1 MRVADFDYDLPPELI
16 AQEPPPERGT
26 SRLMVLD
33 RATGAITK
41 ATVQDLPEFLRPGD
55 LLILNDTRVFPAR
68 LLGRRVPSGGAVEC
82 LLLGRLEAGI
92 WDALVHPGQKLRPGA
107 RFRVE
112 GPAGALEGE
121 ILSRHTYGRRRVRLY
136 PLWAPPREPA
146 SAAGDLD
153 RPAARGEDRSPR
165 AVATPDPGTAGPGL
179 IHTAR
184 DPHDGEPGPHPVARR
199 SAGPVA
205 PATTDEADTDVMR
218 LIEALGHVPLPP
230 YIRRSDTAVDRER
243 YQTVY
248 ARATGSVAAPTAGLH
263 FTAAILDA
271 LDRRGVERATLTLH
285 VGYGTFK
292 PVRVET
298 VEAHTVDPEVF
309 EIPPDTARRLEAA
322 RREGRRIVAVGTT
335 TTRALETAAREGRGA
350 IEPGRR
356 ETSLFIHP
364 GFEFRVVSAL
374 FTNFHL
380 PRSSLLMLACAFGG
394 RERVLAAYREAVAD
408 RFRFYSY
415 GDAMLIV

>member
-1 MRVADFDYDLPPELI
+1 MQNGSAAAMLVAEFDFDLPPELI
-16 AQEPPPERGT
+16 AQEPPAERGT

-33 RATGAITK
+33 RAAGRITK
-41 ATVQDLPEFLRPGD
+41 ATVRDLPDFLVPGD
-55 LLILNDTRVFPAR
+55 LLVLNDTRVFPAR

-82 LLLGRLEAGI
+82 LLLRRLEADV
-92 WDALVHPGQKLRPGA
+92 WDALVHPGQKLKPGS

-112 GPAGALEGE
+112 GAAGAIEGE
-121 ILSRHTYGRRRVRLY
+121 ILTRHTYGRRRVRLH
-136 PLWAPPREPA
+136 PIARHASVHPSAGPSSPP
-146 SAAGDLD
+146 
-153 RPAARGEDRSPR
+153 
-165 AVATPDPGTAGPGL
+165 AGPGNDSL
-179 IHTAR
+179 
-184 DPHDGEPGPHPVARR
+184 PGRPGRGQE
-199 SAGPVA
+199 AGAEDDLMGLV
-205 PATTDEADTDVMR
+205 
-218 LIEALGHVPLPP
+218 EALGHVPLPP
-230 YIRRSDTAVDRER
+230 YIRRPDSPLDRER

-263 FTAAILDA
+263 FTEAILEA

-298 VEAHTVDPEVF
+298 VEAHTVDPELF
-309 EIPPDTARRLEAA
+309 EIPPETARRLEAA

-335 TTRALETAAREGRGA
+335 TTRALESAAREGRGV

-364 GFEFRVVSAL
+364 GFEFRIVSAL

-394 RERVLAAYREAVAD
+394 RERVLAAYREAVAE

>member
-1 MRVADFDYDLPPELI
+1 MHVADFDYELPPDLI

-33 RATGAITK
+33 RATGAIAK
-41 ATVQDLPEFLRPGD
+41 ATVQDLPDFLRPGD
-55 LLILNDTRVFPAR
+55 LLVLNDTRVFPAR

-82 LLLGRLEAGI
+82 LLLGHLAPGI
-92 WDALVHPGQKLRPGA
+92 WDALVHPGQKLEPGA

-112 GPAGALEGE
+112 GAAGALEGE
-121 ILSRHTYGRRRVRLY
+121 ILSRHTYGRRRVRLS
-136 PLWAPPREPA
+136 PL
-146 SAAGDLD
+146 
-153 RPAARGEDRSPR
+153 SPL
-165 AVATPDPGTAGPGL
+165 PAGPP
-179 IHTAR
+179 T
-184 DPHDGEPGPHPVARR
+184 EPGGLDHPPAGREDAGPLSATTPGPCDAEPGSTRTGRGPHEGKPERHFIAQP
-199 SAGPVA
+199 SAGP
-205 PATTDEADTDVMR
+205 PAAAAAENADAGVMR

-230 YIRRSDTAVDRER
+230 YIRRPDTAVDRER

-298 VEAHTVDPEVF
+298 VELHTVDPEVF

-356 ETSLFIHP
+356 ETSLFIYP